1 MEKDF
6 LKKIINSLFKTLE
19 KLEEREV
26 YINNLNVFPVP
37 DGDTGTNMLM
47 TLKETLE
54 STNNDDLKNFLN
66 DVSKNIVL
74 KAHGN
79 SGIIFSSFL
88 KGFLN
93 KILNFDSDEA
103 NILTKAFENGVEASY
118 KILDNPTEGTILT
131 VIRESVRGMK
141 EGKDLIEK
149 IEKSYIY
156 GLEALEKTKEMLPSL
171 KEADV
176 VDAGGDGFL
185 SFLESIYEVFTD
197 RNIKREKATS
207 SSFNVSIWRKRPVYK
222 NCVELIADKRKEDF
236 NIKEKLKKLGDSI
249 ILVEDNEKIKIH
261 IHTNEVDELLKLVN
275 RIGEIKE
282 INIRNMIKQQLE
294 FLLDVEIAVIT
305 FSIGENIRELF
316 YSLGASIVIDKDENL
331 SYEDLVEIVKDM
343 PSQNIILLPND
354 KEILF
359 KFEKIRELETKKI
372 EVVETLSIPE
382 GIEALLNFDREK
394 SFDENILNMSE
405 SIKKIKSGFIDIFKE
420 NLSIKDFEIKEGDF
434 FATVNDEIIVKGDN
448 LLKTIF
454 NLLNKIEINEGLL
467 LLIYG
472 DETDSDEVEKVKVE
486 LKKDFPNLNVEI
498 YNGGKR
504 INKIIYSIKWI
515 FNLFSSLFYN

>member
-54 STNNDDLKNFLN
+54 STNNDDLENFLN

-103 NILTKAFENGVEASY
+103 NILTEAFENGVEASY

-197 RNIKREKATS
+197 QSIKREKATS
-207 SSFNVSIWRKRPVYK
+207 SPFNVSIWRKRPVYK

-275 RIGEIKE
+275 EVGEIKE

-331 SYEDLVEIVKDM
+331 SYKDLVEIINDM

-359 KFEKIRELETKKI
+359 KFEKISELETKKI
-372 EVVETLSIPE
+372 EIVETLSIPE

-394 SFDENILNMSE
+394 SFDENILNMRE
-405 SIKKIKSGFIDIFKE
+405 NIKKIKSGFIDISKE
-420 NLSIKDFEIKEGDF
+420 NLSMKDFEIKEGDF
-434 FATVNDEIIVKGDN
+434 FATINDEIIVKGEN
-448 LLKTIF
+448 LFKTIA
-454 NLLNKIEINEGLL
+454 NLLNKIEIYEGSL

-472 DETDSDEVEKVKVE
+472 DEIDSDEVKKVKIE

-504 INKIIYSIKWI
+504 INKIIYSIK
-515 FNLFSSLFYN
+515 

>member
-54 STNNDDLKNFLN
+54 STNNDDLENFLN

-93 KILNFDSDEA
+93 KILNFNSDEA

-197 RNIKREKATS
+197 QSIKREKATS
-207 SSFNVSIWRKRPVYK
+207 SPFNVSIWRKRPVYK

-275 RIGEIKE
+275 EIGEIKE

-331 SYEDLVEIVKDM
+331 SYKDLVEIINDM

-359 KFEKIRELETKKI
+359 KFEKISELETKKI
-372 EVVETLSIPE
+372 EIVETLSIPE

-394 SFDENILNMSE
+394 SFDENILNMRE
-405 SIKKIKSGFIDIFKE
+405 NIKKIKSGFIDISKE
-420 NLSIKDFEIKEGDF
+420 NLSMKDFEIKEGDF
-434 FATVNDEIIVKGDN
+434 FATINDEIIVKGEN
-448 LLKTIF
+448 LFKTIA
-454 NLLNKIEINEGLL
+454 NLLNKIEIYEGSL

-472 DETDSDEVEKVKVE
+472 DEIDSDEVKKVKIE

-504 INKIIYSIKWI
+504 INKIIYSIK
-515 FNLFSSLFYN
+515 

>member
-54 STNNDDLKNFLN
+54 STNNDDLENFLN

-103 NILTKAFENGVEASY
+103 NILTEAFENGVEASY

-197 RNIKREKATS
+197 QSIKREKATS
-207 SSFNVSIWRKRPVYK
+207 SPFNVSIWRKRPVYK

-275 RIGEIKE
+275 EVGEIKE

-331 SYEDLVEIVKDM
+331 SYKDLVEIINDM

-359 KFEKIRELETKKI
+359 KFEKISELETKKI
-372 EVVETLSIPE
+372 EIVETLSIPE

-394 SFDENILNMSE
+394 SFDENILNMRE
-405 SIKKIKSGFIDIFKE
+405 SIKKIKSGFIDISKE
-420 NLSIKDFEIKEGDF
+420 NLSIKDFEIKEGVF
-434 FATVNDEIIVKGDN
+434 FATVNDEIIVKGEN
-448 LLKTIF
+448 LFKTIA
-454 NLLNKIEINEGLL
+454 NLLNKIETYEASL

-472 DETDSDEVEKVKVE
+472 DEIDSDEVKKVKME

-504 INKIIYSIKWI
+504 INKIIYSIK
-515 FNLFSSLFYN
+515 

>member
-54 STNNDDLKNFLN
+54 STNNDDLENFLN

-103 NILTKAFENGVEASY
+103 NILTEAFENGVEASY

-197 RNIKREKATS
+197 QSIKREKATS
-207 SSFNVSIWRKRPVYK
+207 SPFNVSIWRKRPVYK

-275 RIGEIKE
+275 EIGEIKE

-331 SYEDLVEIVKDM
+331 SYKDLVEIINDM

-359 KFEKIRELETKKI
+359 KFEKISELETKKI
-372 EVVETLSIPE
+372 EIVETLSIPE

-394 SFDENILNMSE
+394 SFDENILNMRE
-405 SIKKIKSGFIDIFKE
+405 NIKKIKSGFIDISKE
-420 NLSIKDFEIKEGDF
+420 NLSMKDFEIKEGDF
-434 FATVNDEIIVKGDN
+434 FATINDEIIVKGEN
-448 LLKTIF
+448 LFKTIA
-454 NLLNKIEINEGLL
+454 NLLNKIEIYEGSL

-472 DETDSDEVEKVKVE
+472 DEIDSDEVKKVKIE

-504 INKIIYSIKWI
+504 INKIIYSIK
-515 FNLFSSLFYN
+515 

>member
-54 STNNDDLKNFLN
+54 STNNDDLENFLN

-103 NILTKAFENGVEASY
+103 NILTEAFENGVEASY

-141 EGKDLIEK
+141 EGKDLVEK

-197 RNIKREKATS
+197 QSIKREKATS
-207 SSFNVSIWRKRPVYK
+207 SPFNVSIWRKRPVYK

-275 RIGEIKE
+275 EVGEIKE

-331 SYEDLVEIVKDM
+331 SYKDLVEIINDM

-359 KFEKIRELETKKI
+359 KFEKINELETKKI
-372 EVVETLSIPE
+372 EIVETLSIPE

-394 SFDENILNMSE
+394 SFDENILNMRE
-405 SIKKIKSGFIDIFKE
+405 SIKKIKSGFIDISKE
-420 NLSIKDFEIKEGDF
+420 NLSIKDFEIKKGDF
-434 FATVNDEIIVKGDN
+434 FATANDEIIVKGEN
-448 LLKTIF
+448 LFKTIA
-454 NLLNKIEINEGLL
+454 NLLNKIEIYEASL

-472 DETDSDEVEKVKVE
+472 DEIDSDEVKKVKME
-486 LKKDFPNLNVEI
+486 LKKDFPSLNVEI

-504 INKIIYSIKWI
+504 INKIIYSIKMN
-515 FNLFSSLFYN
+515 F